1 MHVRRFGNEHVMH
14 MNILYV
20 GMADRDIVMM
30 LPACSNQSHR
40 VEQKSTASVS
50 K

>member
-1 MHVRRFGNEHVMH
+1 MH

-30 LPACSNQSHR
+30 LPVVTNPIGA
-40 VEQKSTASVS
+40 EQRKSTASES